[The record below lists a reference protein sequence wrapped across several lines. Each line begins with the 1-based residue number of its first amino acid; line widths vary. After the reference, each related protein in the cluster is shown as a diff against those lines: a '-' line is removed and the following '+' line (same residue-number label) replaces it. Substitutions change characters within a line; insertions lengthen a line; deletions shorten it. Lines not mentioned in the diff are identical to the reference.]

1 MKFESVK
8 KFFYG
13 LKVARTAL
21 VCVLGVPMFFVF
33 SEVPANFI
41 GGFLR
46 VDPSYTGG
54 LVAEEIVDPI
64 GNAGERGG
72 LVRYTVHQPVTGAR
86 WQKSAEYWQVVFDFN
101 GAPAKKQETVYIAA
115 DNMADSA
122 SISAVESPAAFSG
135 AQGFKSAR
143 PWNFAL
149 KIDGGQ
155 GKVYDSKGALICA
168 AEVYPLNGGEQVKA
182 RIPLQDKRLQALLG
196 SKKTWHSIEL
206 GGESGEA
213 CKTGGRAAPVEARM
227 AAQKK
232 KNGQADDDEAF
243 VERVKKIYEAAANNS
258 GASDSSASD
267 DGDPMVAINAALQKY
282 EQKIKENPNDYISLA
297 NYGSWLAKKGGES
310 SALKAMKLVKD
321 AYVYLDKAAEL
332 CAGKEGEI
340 EVLMNRASV
349 SASVPEMVFK
359 KSEVG
364 ANDFTK
370 AASLSDNKVL
380 KAYCHVMAYEC
391 YKKCNKESK
400 AFLALQEAKKALE

>member
-1 MKFESVK
+1 M
-8 KFFYG
+8 
-13 LKVARTAL
+13 
-21 VCVLGVPMFFVF
+21 
-33 SEVPANFI
+33 
-41 GGFLR
+41 
-46 VDPSYTGG
+46 
-54 LVAEEIVDPI
+54 AE
-64 GNAGERGG
+64 
-72 LVRYTVHQPVTGAR
+72 
-86 WQKSAEYWQVVFDFN
+86 
-101 GAPAKKQETVYIAA
+101 
-115 DNMADSA
+115 
-122 SISAVESPAAFSG
+122 
-135 AQGFKSAR
+135 SAR

-149 KIDGGQ
+149 KIDGAQGQ
-155 GKVYDSKGALICA
+155 VYDNDGSYICA

-196 SKKTWHSIEL
+196 AKKTWHSIEL
-206 GGESGEA
+206 GGESGGA
-213 CKTGGRAAPVEARM
+213 GNAGGRAAPVEARM

-232 KNGQADDDEAF
+232 KNGQDDDDEAF

-258 GASDSSASD
+258 GASDSSATD
-267 DGDPMVAINAALQKY
+267 DGDPMVAINAAIQKY

-310 SALKAMKLVKD
+310 SALKAMKLVKE

-349 SASVPEMVFK
+349 SASVPEIVFK

-370 AASLSDNKVL
+370 AASLTDNKVL

>member
-54 LVAEEIVDPI
+54 LVAEELVDPI

-122 SISAVESPAAFSG
+122 
-135 AQGFKSAR
+135 R

-155 GKVYDSKGALICA
+155 GKVYDNKGALICA

-196 SKKTWHSIEL
+196 AKKTWHSIEL
-206 GGESGEA
+206 GDESGEA
-213 CKTGGRAAPVEARM
+213 GNAGGRAAPVEARM

-243 VERVKKIYEAAANNS
+243 VERVKKIYEGAANNS
-258 GASDSSASD
+258 GASDSSATD
-267 DGDPMVAINAALQKY
+267 DGDPMAAINAALQKY

-370 AASLSDNKVL
+370 AASLTDNKVL

>member
-1 MKFESVK
+1 MKFEKAK

-13 LKVARTAL
+13 LKVAKTAL

-86 WQKSAEYWQVVFDFN
+86 RQKSAEYWQVVFDFN

-115 DNMADSA
+115 DNMA
-122 SISAVESPAAFSG
+122 E
-135 AQGFKSAR
+135 SAR

-213 CKTGGRAAPVEARM
+213 GNAGGRVAPVEARM

-243 VERVKKIYEAAANNS
+243 VERVKKIYEGAANNS
-258 GASDSSASD
+258 GASDSSALD
-267 DGDPMVAINAALQKY
+267 DGADIMDKINAALQKY

-370 AASLSDNKVL
+370 SASLTDNKVL

>member
-1 MKFESVK
+1 MKFEK
-8 KFFYG
+8 AKRFFYG
-13 LKVARTAL
+13 CRVAKTAL

-115 DNMADSA
+115 DNMA
-122 SISAVESPAAFSG
+122 E
-135 AQGFKSAR
+135 SAR

-206 GGESGEA
+206 GDEA
-213 CKTGGRAAPVEARM
+213 GNAGGRAAPVKARM

-258 GASDSSASD
+258 GASDSSATD
-267 DGDPMVAINAALQKY
+267 DGDPMAAINAALQKY

-321 AYVYLDKAAEL
+321 AYVYLDKAAKL

-400 AFLALQEAKKALE
+400 AFLASQEAKKALE

>member
-115 DNMADSA
+115 DNMARG
-122 SISAVESPAAFSG
+122 E
-135 AQGFKSAR
+135 QN
-143 PWNFAL
+143 WNFAL

-258 GASDSSASD
+258 GASDSSATD
-267 DGDPMVAINAALQKY
+267 DGDPMIAINAALQKY

-370 AASLSDNKVL
+370 VASLSDNKVL

>member
-72 LVRYTVHQPVTGAR
+72 LARYTVHQPVTGAR

-115 DNMADSA
+115 DNMA
-122 SISAVESPAAFSG
+122 E
-135 AQGFKSAR
+135 SAR

-155 GKVYDSKGALICA
+155 GKVYDSKGAFICA

-196 SKKTWHSIEL
+196 AKKTWHSIEL
-206 GGESGEA
+206 GDESGGA
-213 CKTGGRAAPVEARM
+213 GNAGGRAAPVEARM

-243 VERVKKIYEAAANNS
+243 VERVKKIYEGAANNS
-258 GASDSSASD
+258 GASDSSALD
-267 DGDPMVAINAALQKY
+267 AGADIMDKINAALKKY

-370 AASLSDNKVL
+370 VASLTDNKIL

>member
-1 MKFESVK
+1 MKFEKAK

-54 LVAEEIVDPI
+54 LVAEELVDPI

-101 GAPAKKQETVYIAA
+101 GAPAKKQETVHIAA
-115 DNMADSA
+115 DNMA
-122 SISAVESPAAFSG
+122 E
-135 AQGFKSAR
+135 SAR

-196 SKKTWHSIEL
+196 AKKTWHCIEL
-206 GGESGEA
+206 GGEAGNA
-213 CKTGGRAAPVEARM
+213 GGRAAPVEAIM

-243 VERVKKIYEAAANNS
+243 VERVKKIYEGAVNNS
-258 GASDSSASD
+258 GASDSSALD
-267 DGDPMVAINAALQKY
+267 DGADIMDKINAALQKY

-340 EVLMNRASV
+340 KVLMNRASV

>member
-1 MKFESVK
+1 MKFGSVK

-13 LKVARTAL
+13 LKVAKTAF

-122 SISAVESPAAFSG
+122 L
-135 AQGFKSAR
+135 

-155 GKVYDSKGALICA
+155 GKVYDNKGAFICA

-196 SKKTWHSIEL
+196 AKKTWHSIEL
-206 GGESGEA
+206 GDEA
-213 CKTGGRAAPVEARM
+213 GNAGGRAAPVEARM

-267 DGDPMVAINAALQKY
+267 DGDPMAAINAALEKY
-282 EQKIKENPNDYISLA
+282 GQKIKENPNDYISLA

-370 AASLSDNKVL
+370 AASLTDNKVL

>member
-1 MKFESVK
+1 MKFEKAK

-13 LKVARTAL
+13 LKVAKTAL

-41 GGFLR
+41 GSYLR

-115 DNMADSA
+115 DNMA
-122 SISAVESPAAFSG
+122 E
-135 AQGFKSAR
+135 SAR
-143 PWNFAL
+143 SWNFAL
-149 KIDGGQ
+149 KIYGSQ

-196 SKKTWHSIEL
+196 AKKTWHSIEL
-206 GGESGEA
+206 GDEA
-213 CKTGGRAAPVEARM
+213 GNAGGRAAPVEARM

-258 GASDSSASD
+258 GVSDSSATD
-267 DGDPMVAINAALQKY
+267 DGDPMAAINAALQKY

-321 AYVYLDKAAEL
+321 AYVYLDKAAKL

>member
-1 MKFESVK
+1 MKFEKAK

-13 LKVARTAL
+13 LKVAKTAL

-115 DNMADSA
+115 DNMA
-122 SISAVESPAAFSG
+122 E
-135 AQGFKSAR
+135 SAR

-213 CKTGGRAAPVEARM
+213 GNAGGRVAPVEARM

-243 VERVKKIYEAAANNS
+243 VERVKKIYEGAANNS
-258 GASDSSASD
+258 GASDSSALD
-267 DGDPMVAINAALQKY
+267 DGADIMDKINAALQKY

-370 AASLSDNKVL
+370 SASLTDNKVL

>member
-1 MKFESVK
+1 MKFQIVK

-13 LKVARTAL
+13 CRVAKTAL
-21 VCVLGVPMFFVF
+21 ICVLGVPMFFVF

-41 GGFLR
+41 GSYLR

-101 GAPAKKQETVYIAA
+101 GSPAKKQETVYIAA
-115 DNMADSA
+115 DNMAEST

-135 AQGFKSAR
+135 AR

-155 GKVYDSKGALICA
+155 GKVYDNKGAFICA

-196 SKKTWHSIEL
+196 AKKTWHSIEL
-206 GGESGEA
+206 GGESGGVGNA
-213 CKTGGRAAPVEARM
+213 GKRVVPVEARM

-232 KNGQADDDEAF
+232 AKGQADDDEAF
-243 VERVKKIYEAAANNS
+243 VERVKKIYEGAANNS
-258 GASDSSASD
+258 GASDSSALD
-267 DGDPMVAINAALQKY
+267 DGADIMDKIDVALEKY
-282 EQKIKENPNDYISLA
+282 EQKIEENPNDYISLA

>member
-1 MKFESVK
+1 MKLENVK
-8 KFFYG
+8 KILYG
-13 LKVARTAL
+13 CRVLKTAL
-21 VCVLGVPMFFVF
+21 ICILGVPMFFVF

-41 GGFLR
+41 GSFLH
-46 VDPSYTGG
+46 VDPTYTGG

-101 GAPAKKQETVYIAA
+101 GAPAKNKETVYIAA
-115 DNMADSA
+115 DNMARG
-122 SISAVESPAAFSG
+122 E
-135 AQGFKSAR
+135 QN
-143 PWNFAL
+143 WNFAL
-149 KIDGGQ
+149 KIDGAQGQ
-155 GKVYDSKGALICA
+155 VYDNDGSYICA

-182 RIPLQDKRLQALLG
+182 RIPLQDKRLQALLA
-196 SKKTWHSIEL
+196 SKKTWHYFDFGGANLGLEL
-206 GGESGEA
+206 TKDA
-213 CKTGGRAAPVEARM
+213 DTAPVEARM
-227 AAQKK
+227 VAKK
-232 KNGQADDDEAF
+232 KDKGKDAEDEAF
-243 VERVKKIYEAAANNS
+243 VERVKKIYEGAANNN
-258 GASDSSASD
+258 GASDSSATG
-267 DGDPMVAINAALQKY
+267 DGDPMAAINAALQKY

-310 SALKAMKLVKD
+310 SALKAMKFVKD

-349 SASVPEMVFK
+349 SASVPEMVFG

-370 AASLSDNKVL
+370 AASLTDNKVL

>member
-1 MKFESVK
+1 MKFENVK

-21 VCVLGVPMFFVF
+21 ICILGVPMFFVF

-41 GGFLR
+41 GSFLH

-101 GAPAKKQETVYIAA
+101 GAPAKNEETVYIAA
-115 DNMADSA
+115 DNMAE
-122 SISAVESPAAFSG
+122 SAVATPAAFSG
-135 AQGFKSAR
+135 AR

-155 GKVYDSKGALICA
+155 GNIYDNKGAFICA

-196 SKKTWHSIEL
+196 AKKTWHSIEL
-206 GGESGEA
+206 GGEAGNV
-213 CKTGGRAAPVEARM
+213 GGRAVPVEARM

-243 VERVKKIYEAAANNS
+243 VERVKKIYEAAVNNS
-258 GASDSSASD
+258 GASDSSATD

>member
-13 LKVARTAL
+13 LKVARTSL

-54 LVAEEIVDPI
+54 LVAEELVDPI

-122 SISAVESPAAFSG
+122 
-135 AQGFKSAR
+135 R

-155 GKVYDSKGALICA
+155 GKVYDNKGALICA

-196 SKKTWHSIEL
+196 AKKTWHSIEL
-206 GGESGEA
+206 GGESGGA
-213 CKTGGRAAPVEARM
+213 GNAGGRAAPVEARM

-232 KNGQADDDEAF
+232 KNGQAAADEAF
-243 VERVKKIYEAAANNS
+243 VERVKKIYEGAANNS
-258 GASDSSASD
+258 GASDSSATD
-267 DGDPMVAINAALQKY
+267 DGDPMAAINAALQKY

>member
-13 LKVARTAL
+13 LKVAKTAL

-115 DNMADSA
+115 DNMA
-122 SISAVESPAAFSG
+122 EN
-135 AQGFKSAR
+135 AR
-143 PWNFAL
+143 SWNFAL

-155 GKVYDSKGALICA
+155 GKVYDNKGALICA

-196 SKKTWHSIEL
+196 SEKTWHSIEL
-206 GGESGEA
+206 GGEAGNA
-213 CKTGGRAAPVEARM
+213 DGRALPVEARM

-243 VERVKKIYEAAANNS
+243 VERVKKIYEGAANNS

-370 AASLSDNKVL
+370 AASLTDNKVL

>member
-1 MKFESVK
+1 MKFEKAK

-13 LKVARTAL
+13 CRVAKTAL
-21 VCVLGVPMFFVF
+21 ICILGVPMFFVF

-41 GGFLR
+41 GSFLH

-115 DNMADSA
+115 DNMAE
-122 SISAVESPAAFSG
+122 SAVATPAALPG
-135 AQGFKSAR
+135 AR

-155 GKVYDSKGALICA
+155 GQVYDSKGAFICA

-196 SKKTWHSIEL
+196 AKKTWHSIEL
-206 GGESGEA
+206 GGESGGA
-213 CKTGGRAAPVEARM
+213 GNAGGRAAPVEARM

-243 VERVKKIYEAAANNS
+243 VERVKKIYEGAANNS
-258 GASDSSASD
+258 GASDSSATD
-267 DGDPMVAINAALQKY
+267 DGDPMAAINAALQKY

-321 AYVYLDKAAEL
+321 AYVYLDKAVEL

>member
-13 LKVARTAL
+13 LKVAKTAL
-21 VCVLGVPMFFVF
+21 ICILGVPMFFVF

-115 DNMADSA
+115 DNMA
-122 SISAVESPAAFSG
+122 EN
-135 AQGFKSAR
+135 AR

-182 RIPLQDKRLQALLG
+182 RIPLQDKRLQPLLA
-196 SKKTWHSIEL
+196 SKKTWHSIEF
-206 GGESGEA
+206 GGESGGA

-243 VERVKKIYEAAANNS
+243 VERVKKIYEGAANNS

-267 DGDPMVAINAALQKY
+267 DGDPMAAINAALQKY

-370 AASLSDNKVL
+370 AASLSDNKIL

>member
-1 MKFESVK
+1 MKFENVK
-8 KFFYG
+8 KFLYG
-13 LKVARTAL
+13 CRVAKTSL
-21 VCVLGVPMFFVF
+21 ICILGVPMFFVF

-64 GNAGERGG
+64 GNASERGG

-122 SISAVESPAAFSG
+122 
-135 AQGFKSAR
+135 R

-155 GKVYDSKGALICA
+155 GKVYDNKGAFICA

-196 SKKTWHSIEL
+196 AKKTWHSIEL
-206 GGESGEA
+206 GGESDEA
-213 CKTGGRAAPVEARM
+213 GNAGGRAAPVEARM

-243 VERVKKIYEAAANNS
+243 VERVKKIYEGAANNS

-282 EQKIKENPNDYISLA
+282 DQKIKENPNDYISLA

-332 CAGKEGEI
+332 CAEKEGEI

-349 SASVPEMVFK
+349 CASVPEMVFK

-370 AASLSDNKVL
+370 AASLTDNKVL

>member
-1 MKFESVK
+1 MKFEKAK

-13 LKVARTAL
+13 CRVAKTAL
-21 VCVLGVPMFFVF
+21 ICILGVPMFFVF

-41 GGFLR
+41 GNYLR

-122 SISAVESPAAFSG
+122 
-135 AQGFKSAR
+135 R

-168 AEVYPLNGGEQVKA
+168 AEVYPMNGGEQVKA

-196 SKKTWHSIEL
+196 AKKTWHSIEL
-206 GGESGEA
+206 GDESGEA
-213 CKTGGRAAPVEARM
+213 GNNGGRAAPVEARM

-232 KNGQADDDEAF
+232 AKGQADDDEAF
-243 VERVKKIYEAAANNS
+243 VERVKKIYEGAANNS
-258 GASDSSASD
+258 GASDSSATD
-267 DGDPMVAINAALQKY
+267 DGDPMAAINAALQKY

>member
-1 MKFESVK
+1 MKFEKAK

-13 LKVARTAL
+13 CRVAKTAL
-21 VCVLGVPMFFVF
+21 ICILGVPMFFVF

-41 GGFLR
+41 GSFLH

-115 DNMADSA
+115 DNMA
-122 SISAVESPAAFSG
+122 E
-135 AQGFKSAR
+135 SAR
-143 PWNFAL
+143 PWNFVL

-155 GKVYDSKGALICA
+155 GKVYDNKGAFICA

-196 SKKTWHSIEL
+196 AKKTWHSIEL
-206 GGESGEA
+206 GGESGGA
-213 CKTGGRAAPVEARM
+213 GNAGGRAAPVEARM

-243 VERVKKIYEAAANNS
+243 VERVKKIYEGAANNS
-258 GASDSSASD
+258 GASDSSATD
-267 DGDPMVAINAALQKY
+267 DGDPMAAINAALQKY

-321 AYVYLDKAAEL
+321 AYVYLDKAVEL

>member
-1 MKFESVK
+1 MKFEKAK

-13 LKVARTAL
+13 CRVAKTAL
-21 VCVLGVPMFFVF
+21 ICILGVPMFFVF

-41 GGFLR
+41 GSYLR

-115 DNMADSA
+115 DNMARG
-122 SISAVESPAAFSG
+122 E
-135 AQGFKSAR
+135 QG
-143 PWNFAL
+143 WNFAL

-206 GGESGEA
+206 GGESGGA
-213 CKTGGRAAPVEARM
+213 GNAGGRAAPVEARM

-258 GASDSSASD
+258 GVSDSSATD

-332 CAGKEGEI
+332 CVGKEGEI

-370 AASLSDNKVL
+370 AASLTDNKLL
-380 KAYCHVMAYEC
+380 KAYCFVMAYEC

-400 AFLALQEAKKALE
+400 AFLALQEAKNALE